1 MPPTHTTKGITLIEC
16 IVAVTILAVAL
27 TGPMTLASQSLHA
40 SRDARDEL
48 VATHL
53 AEEAI
58 EVVHSVRDN
67 NSADNLINDPN
78 IWRTS
83 IVDNCRKKDGCII
96 DVTAH
101 AANVWDTNNTLLA
114 CPSAGDCS
122 SVNTIYYNPETS
134 LYRQS
139 LTALSAPWQKTLFT
153 RSLLVVPIDH
163 PTFPKRQVRLIST
176 VTYVGY
182 GGKTR
187 TVSIT
192 DDLYNWFPPLR

>member
-1 MPPTHTTKGITLIEC
+1 MRTIITTKGITLVEC
-16 IVAVTILAVAL
+16 IVAVTILAFAVG
-27 TGPMTLASQSLHA
+27 GPMALAAQSLRA

-48 VATHL
+48 IATHL
-53 AEEAI
+53 AEESI
-58 EVVHSVRDN
+58 EVVHNIRDN
-67 NSADNLINDPN
+67 NAADDTANAGLWMTD
-78 IWRTS
+78 

-101 AANVWDTNNTLLA
+101 AANVWDNSNALLE

-122 SVNTIYYNPETS
+122 SVNSIYYNAQTG

-139 LTALSAPWQKTLFT
+139 LVALSPPWVRTSFT
-153 RSLLVVPIDH
+153 RSILADPIDH
-163 PTFPKRQVRLIST
+163 PVKPVRQVRLISN
-176 VTYVGY
+176 VTYIGY

-187 TVSIT
+187 TVSVT

>member
-1 MPPTHTTKGITLIEC
+1 MSSTHTTKGITLIEC

-27 TGPMTLASQSLHA
+27 AGPMTLASQSLRA

-53 AEEAI
+53 AAEAI

-67 NSADNLINDPN
+67 NSADNLLNDPKV
-78 IWRTS
+78 WRTS
-83 IVDNCRKKDGCII
+83 IVDNCRKGDGCII

-101 AANVWDTNNTLLA
+101 AANVWDTDNTLLA
-114 CPSAGDCS
+114 CPSGGDCS

-139 LTALSAPWQKTLFT
+139 LTALSSPWQKTLFT
-153 RSLLVVPIDH
+153 RSLLVVSIDH
-163 PTFPKRQVRLIST
+163 PTKPKRQIRLIST
-176 VTYVGY
+176 VTYIGY

>member
-1 MPPTHTTKGITLIEC
+1 MIFTHTTKGITLVEC
-16 IVAVTILAVAL
+16 IVAVTILAIAL
-27 TGPMTLASQSLHA
+27 AGPMTLASQSLRA

-53 AEEAI
+53 AEESI

-67 NSADNLINDPN
+67 NSADDLTVGQTL
-78 IWRTS
+78 WRTD

-101 AANVWDTNNTLLA
+101 AANVWDNNNALLQ

-122 SVNTIYYNPETS
+122 SVNTVYYNAQTG
-134 LYRQS
+134 LYKQS
-139 LTALSAPWQKTLFT
+139 LTALSAPWKKTSFT
-153 RSLLVVPIDH
+153 RSILVVPIDH
-163 PTFPKRQVRLIST
+163 PVNPKRQIRLIST